1 MPPDPPADPSTTCA
15 RGEAGPPSRT
25 APLAPSLHLSAVYR
39 VEGLDQVDALY
50 EGREPGFIYARDGHP
65 NATQLAA
72 KIAALEGAE
81 AALVCAS
88 GMAAEAAVFLAV
100 VGQGDAIALSE
111 GLYGRSIALVA
122 GELARFGVEHRSFD
136 ATRPATLRAALTP
149 STRLVFAET
158 LSNPLVRLAD
168 IAGLAE
174 VAHQAGAQLVIDHT

>member
-65 NATQLAA
+65 NAAQLAT
-72 KIAALEGAE
+72 KVAALEGAE

-88 GMAAEAAVFLAV
+88 GMAAESAVFLTLL
-100 VGQGDAIALSE
+100 GHGDHVALSE
-111 GLYGRSIALVA
+111 GLYGKTVALA
-122 GELARFGVEHRSFD
+122 ARELARFGVRHSTFD
-136 ATRPATLRAALTP
+136 ATRPATLREVLSPT
-149 STRLVFAET
+149 TRLVFAET
-158 LSNPLVRLAD
+158 LSNPCLRLAD
-168 IAGLAE
+168 IAGIAE
-174 VAHQAGAQLVIDHT
+174 VARPAGALVVIDHT